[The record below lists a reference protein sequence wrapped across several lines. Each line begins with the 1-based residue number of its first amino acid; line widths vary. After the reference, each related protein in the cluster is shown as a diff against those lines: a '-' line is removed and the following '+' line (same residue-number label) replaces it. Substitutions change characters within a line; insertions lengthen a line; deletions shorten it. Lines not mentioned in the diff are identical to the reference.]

1 VRCGNLFRKEAWFT
15 SLVTVLRA
23 RMSAKLL
30 TKKLKEKRERKK
42 EGPSFDAVV
51 RYGGMTFFDSLLDQ
65 LCGVELIN

>member
-30 TKKLKEKRERKK
+30 TKKLKKREKERKR
-42 EGPSFDAVV
+42 DHHL
-51 RYGGMTFFDSLLDQ
+51 MLLY
-65 LCGVELIN
+65 VTEA